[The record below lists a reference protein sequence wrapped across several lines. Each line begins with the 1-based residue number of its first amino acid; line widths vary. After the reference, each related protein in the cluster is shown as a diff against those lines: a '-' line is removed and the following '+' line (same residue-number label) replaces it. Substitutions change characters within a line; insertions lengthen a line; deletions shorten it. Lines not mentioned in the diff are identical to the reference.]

1 MLDARTVS
9 RRSFMRRV
17 LGGGVAI
24 LSLEFVGGSLA
35 FLWPNI
41 TEGLGSTFRVGTVS
55 DILLAQPRFATGHP
69 YSYSPARS
77 FLVNVP
83 AARALA
89 SGSPMELAAR
99 DAGDMIALWRK
110 CPHLGCMVPE
120 LCESV
125 KRFECRC
132 HGSTYNILGEKLE
145 KGPAERGM
153 DRFAVGVEDDGT
165 VVIDTREILFGAPE
179 GVVTFTDPH
188 PAEAGCAWDLVQQ
201 TASEVPGAGRLTICR
216 SADISRTS

>member
-1 MLDARTVS
+1 MLSPREIS
-9 RRSFMRRV
+9 RRGFMRRM
-17 LGGGVAI
+17 LGAGVGL

-41 TEGLGSTFRVGTVS
+41 TEGLGATFRLGTVN
-55 DILLAQPRFATGHP
+55 DIMLAEPRFSQGYP
-69 YSYSPARS
+69 YSHAAART

-83 AARALA
+83 AARMLA
-89 SGSPMELAAR
+89 SGETADVRSLAAS
-99 DAGDMIALWRK
+99 DMVALWRK

-153 DRFAVGVEDDGT
+153 DRFAVVIDEDGT
-165 VVIDTREILFGAPE
+165 VLIDTSEIIRGAPQ

-188 PAEAGCAWDLVQQ
+188 PADAGC
-201 TASEVPGAGRLTICR
+201 S
-216 SADISRTS
+216 

>member
-1 MLDARTVS
+1 MLGA
-9 RRSFMRRV
+9 
-17 LGGGVAI
+17 GVGL

-41 TEGLGSTFRVGTVS
+41 TEGLGATFRLGTLD
-55 DILLAQPRFATGHP
+55 DILLAEPRFAQGYP
-69 YSYSPARS
+69 YSHSAARS
-77 FLVNVP
+77 FLVNIP

-89 SGSPMELAAR
+89 SGETADVRSPAAS
-99 DAGDMIALWRK
+99 DMVALWRK

-153 DRFAVGVEDDGT
+153 DRFGVLIDEDGT
-165 VVIDTREILFGAPE
+165 VLIDTSEIVRGAPQ
-179 GVVTFTDPH
+179 GVVIFTDPH
-188 PAEAGCAWDLVQQ
+188 PPNAGC
-201 TASEVPGAGRLTICR
+201 S
-216 SADISRTS
+216 

>member
-1 MLDARTVS
+1 MLDARSLS
-9 RRSFMRRV
+9 RRSFMRRMV
-17 LGGGVAI
+17 GAGVGL

-41 TEGLGSTFRVGTVS
+41 TEGLGAKFRVGTTA
-55 DILLAQPRFATGHP
+55 DILLAHPRFAQGYP
-69 YSYSPARS
+69 YNFSAART

-89 SGSPMELAAR
+89 GGEAVEHPSPSASE
-99 DAGDMIALWRK
+99 MIALWRK

-120 LCESV
+120 LCDSV

-153 DRFAVGVEDDGT
+153 DRFAVLVEDDGT
-165 VVIDTREILFGAPE
+165 VVIDTSEILFGAPE
-179 GVVTFTDPH
+179 GIVTFTDPH
-188 PAEAGCAWDLVQQ
+188 PADVGCF
-201 TASEVPGAGRLTICR
+201 
-216 SADISRTS
+216 

>member
-1 MLDARTVS
+1 MLDPRTLS
-9 RRSFMRRV
+9 RRSFMRRM
-17 LGGGVAI
+17 LGAGVGL

-41 TEGLGSTFRVGTVS
+41 TDGFGATFRVGRLA
-55 DILLAQPRFATGHP
+55 DILAAQPKFAQGYP
-69 YSYSPARS
+69 YSFSAARS

-89 SGSPMELAAR
+89 SGVPIEMTSPAA
-99 DAGDMIALWRK
+99 DEMIALWRK
-110 CPHLGCMVPE
+110 CPHLGCMVPD

-125 KRFECRC
+125 KRFQCRC
-132 HGSTYNILGEKLE
+132 HGSTFNILGEKLE

-153 DRFAVGVEDDGT
+153 DRFAVFIEADGT

-188 PAEAGCAWDLVQQ
+188 PPDIGC
-201 TASEVPGAGRLTICR
+201 S
-216 SADISRTS
+216 